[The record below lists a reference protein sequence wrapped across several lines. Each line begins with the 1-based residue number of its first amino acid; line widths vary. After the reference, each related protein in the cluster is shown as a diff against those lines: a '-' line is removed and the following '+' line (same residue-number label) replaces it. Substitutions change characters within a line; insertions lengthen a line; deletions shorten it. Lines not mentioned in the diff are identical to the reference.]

1 MLIVNVDSKKT
12 NRAEPFVLV
21 SQNMPE
27 DAAVMFKT
35 ITMKERILSLAGN
48 HEKM

>member
-1 MLIVNVDSKKT
+1 MLIVVIDLKKT

-21 SQNMPE
+21 SQDTPE
-27 DAAVMFKT
+27 DAGIMFKN
-35 ITMKERILSLAGN
+35 ITVKERILSLVRN